1 MCCIAYVLNKLGD
14 DSAIPGAAGDDAPRS
29 SHREDAEDPSYN
41 SPTSSSREG
50 HSEEPLLEPSASPVA
65 SRFMKPGRLHEMD
78 GNRASPPAGDVS
90 RCLGGGASCQWG

>member
-1 MCCIAYVLNKLGD
+1 MCGCPLAKGFVKIMCCIAYVLNKLGD

-50 HSEEPLLEPSASPVA
+50 HSEEPLLEP
-65 SRFMKPGRLHEMD
+65 
-78 GNRASPPAGDVS
+78 
-90 RCLGGGASCQWG
+90 GALRRKDDLRSSGSFAIKA